1 MVWARGSPAHNLPL
15 STPEKDLQGEGG
27 RQKEERKSKQAE
39 HKGVWQSVPGLQRE
53 AAPCWAITGG
63 GEAGLEGGS
72 QWGEAAL
79 GCVMSSL
86 YSHVQHSSVS
96 HHPAWLAPKCPGFIF

>member
-1 MVWARGSPAHNLPL
+1 MLGHHWGWGSRP
-15 STPEKDLQGEGG
+15 GG
-27 RQKEERKSKQAE
+27 REP
-39 HKGVWQSVPGLQRE
+39 V
-53 AAPCWAITGG
+53 
-63 GEAGLEGGS
+63 
-72 QWGEAAL
+72 GEAAL